1 MRHDPVGDNRT
12 TGRSANGSVRDV
24 DRMIGLAIVGAA
36 VLSFAVCVTT
46 FALGHAGAGVAA
58 AIVALLAF
66 GAGLAWLAM
75 DRRRIRQEERDWV
88 NQDCVIS
95 HPAR

>member
-1 MRHDPVGDNRT
+1 MRHGLVNDDRT
-12 TGRSANGSVRDV
+12 THRICNESVRDSE
-24 DRMIGLAIVGAA
+24 RMPGFVVVGVAMVA
-36 VLSFAVCVTT
+36 FVACVTN

-75 DRRRIRQEERDWV
+75 DRRRIRQAERGKLNGNV
-88 NQDCVIS
+88 
-95 HPAR
+95 

>member
-1 MRHDPVGDNRT
+1 MGQITREPVDHDRT
-12 TGRSANGSVRDV
+12 LGRYDDETVRDSP
-24 DRMIGLAIVGAA
+24 RTPGLIVVAA
-36 VLSFAVCVTT
+36 AALAFAACVTS
-46 FALGHAGAGVAA
+46 FALGQAGAGVAA

-75 DRRRIRQEERDWV
+75 DRRRIRQAERDWLI
-88 NQDCVIS
+88 N